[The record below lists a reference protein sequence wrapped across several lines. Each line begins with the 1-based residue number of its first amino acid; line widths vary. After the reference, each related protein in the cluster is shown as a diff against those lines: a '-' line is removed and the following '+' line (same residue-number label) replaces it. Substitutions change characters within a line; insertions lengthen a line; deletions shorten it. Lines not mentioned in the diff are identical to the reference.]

1 MPYNT
6 WGLNEILFQA
16 FQTHLR
22 NQPPGALKGNKMT
35 RKNSLLPLPAT
46 QPVLCLTW
54 EIKYCVW
61 GPPELGNLLGMLH
74 VGNRYYY
81 YLCLS
86 TCTVICHLSVY
97 LPTYLSVYLSISVF
111 YQNCSF
117 RTLGASFPRP
127 YTTCPW
133 LPFLST
139 LLLTAVCLHDSW
151 PPWVVLSLPGTVSLL
166 TGSSSIQGKNWH
178 QGVRTALLCLSL
190 TKCLL
195 RKMDCQLVSNICFLV
210 TVLIYVIRCIQGI
223 FTLCPFIIVL
233 PSILQRKMF
242 LLHNSP
248 YVKTSDKA
256 AARHCHTHADTSTQ
270 NLHYHS

>member
-1 MPYNT
+1 MWVT
-6 WGLNEILFQA
+6 DIIIICVC
-16 FQTHLR
+16 
-22 NQPPGALKGNKMT
+22 
-35 RKNSLLPLPAT
+35 LP
-46 QPVLCLTW
+46 V
-54 EIKYCVW
+54 
-61 GPPELGNLLGMLH
+61 
-74 VGNRYYY
+74 
-81 YLCLS
+81 
-86 TCTVICHLSVY
+86 HLSVIYLSTY
-97 LPTYLSVYLSISVF
+97 LPTYLSVYLSISVL

-117 RTLGASFPRP
+117 RTPGASFPRP
-127 YTTCPW
+127 YTACPW

-166 TGSSSIQGKNWH
+166 PQA
-178 QGVRTALLCLSL
+178 ALPPRAKTDTRESEQLCSVYPWQSA
-190 TKCLL
+190 CY
-195 RKMDCQLVSNICFLV
+195 RKWTVNSFPICFLV

-233 PSILQRKMF
+233 PPILQRKMF

-256 AARHCHTHADTSTQ
+256 AARHCHIHADTFTQ